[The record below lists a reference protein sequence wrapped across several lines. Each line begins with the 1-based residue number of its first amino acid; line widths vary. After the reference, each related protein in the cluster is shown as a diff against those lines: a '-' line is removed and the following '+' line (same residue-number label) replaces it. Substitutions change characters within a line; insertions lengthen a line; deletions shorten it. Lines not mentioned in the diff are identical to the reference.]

1 MGSPGLVEQYLT
13 LGLRLGRHVD
23 GLVDAYYGPP
33 DRSAEVADE
42 AVHPPE
48 QLAAESRA
56 LLAAIDA
63 GAPLDPAA
71 GSGSEDGSAAAR
83 RHWLRAQV
91 VGLLTTARKL
101 AGEPIGYADEV
112 ESCYGVRPSR
122 VDEEVLIGA
131 HRRLDE
137 VLPGSSSLAER
148 LVAWREARAVPVDLL
163 RSAIDSLAEDL
174 RHRTRVLFGLPDG
187 EHVDFE
193 LVSNEPWSGFNY
205 YLGNLRSRVA
215 VNTDLPVLSTSLAHL
230 VAHEAYPGHHT
241 EHTRKEVGLVRR
253 RQWWEESIFLVGTP
267 QCLLAEGLA
276 DLGLEVVMGR
286 RPEAT
291 VAEHLEPLGIRYDA
305 EVVAAVA
312 EAGEA
317 LGAVRQNAAFRLHE
331 DGADPDTVTA
341 EVARWGLLS
350 LDRAAKVVEFL
361 THPTWRAYLTCYVE
375 GLPLCRSF
383 VDGDPA
389 RFDRLLSQ
397 QLTPDVLVE
406 QVRADHAAAGAT
418 AGADLGAAAGAD
430 LPSSRPPP
438 TTA

>member
-1 MGSPGLVEQYLT
+1 VAPPGLVEEYLT
-13 LGLRLGRHVD
+13 LGLRLGKHVD
-23 GLVDAYYGPP
+23 GLVDAYYGP
-33 DRSAEVADE
+33 DE
-42 AVHPPE
+42 AAAAVAAEPVHPPG
-48 QLAAESRA
+48 QLVAEART
-56 LLAAIDA
+56 LLAGIDA
-63 GAPLDPAA
+63 GTPLDPSAA
-71 GSGSEDGSAAAR
+71 GPEDGSAPAR

-91 VGLLTTARKL
+91 VGLLTTARKV
-101 AGEPIGYADEV
+101 AGESIGYADEV

-122 VDEEVLIGA
+122 VDEEVLVSA
-131 HRRLDE
+131 HRRLDA
-137 VLPGSSSLAER
+137 VLSGSGSLAER
-148 LVAWREARAVPVDLL
+148 LVAWRESHAVPVDRL
-163 RSAIDSLAEDL
+163 RPAIDSLAEDL
-174 RHRTRVLFGLPDG
+174 RSRTRSLFGLPDG

-193 LVSNEPWSGFNY
+193 LVSEQPWSGFNY
-205 YLGNLRSRVA
+205 YLGDLHSRVA
-215 VNTDLPVLSTSLAHL
+215 INTDLPVLSTSLAHL

-286 RPEAT
+286 RPEAD
-291 VAEHLEPLGIRYDA
+291 VAEHLRPLGIHYDA

-331 DGADPDTVTA
+331 DGADAETVSA

-350 LDRAAKVVEFL
+350 PDRAAKSVEFL

-375 GLPLCRSF
+375 GLPLCRDF

-389 RFDRLLSQ
+389 RFDRLLSE
-397 QLTPDVLVE
+397 QLTPDVLHDQIRSDRV
-406 QVRADHAAAGAT
+406 AAAAAGDPSPT
-418 AGADLGAAAGAD
+418 A
-430 LPSSRPPP
+430 P
-438 TTA
+438 